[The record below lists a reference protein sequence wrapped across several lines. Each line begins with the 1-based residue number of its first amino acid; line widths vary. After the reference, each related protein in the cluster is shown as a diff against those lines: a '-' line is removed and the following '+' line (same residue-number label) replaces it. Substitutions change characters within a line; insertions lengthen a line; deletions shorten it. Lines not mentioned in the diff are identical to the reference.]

1 MLQRGTTGKGPAMI
15 DRLFAIASVGLLAGC
30 LSPLDKV
37 DRLEDVELATDAP
50 EAAIAAEADVSVAEE
65 IEEKRGFFGRI
76 FAGTDDAPGEAF
88 EAEGE
93 PEAEVE
99 LAAVEVTDPVD
110 DLDSEAPA
118 ARGGLFGRMFG
129 RSSEE
134 PEAAAEPTDAV
145 PIGTF
150 LPYGVIAPVC
160 GVATSDMGQKVETVA
175 GYTVYDAGGDTSV
188 PRTHYITG
196 FADGC
201 ARQVTAAVVMFGD
214 VGTHEMVRYL
224 TPESALP
231 YTDTD
236 STYEAI
242 KSSVCRVGHG
252 EPCGAK
258 LESLGR
264 NTVFMT
270 VYETFGTNPEWTNIL
285 LHNGDVAAIDE
296 H

>member
-1 MLQRGTTGKGPAMI
+1 MLN
-15 DRLFAIASVGLLAGC
+15 RLFAIASIGLLAGC
-30 LSPLDKV
+30 MSPLDNV
-37 DRLEDVELATDAP
+37 DRLDEVELATDVP
-50 EAAIAAEADVSVAEE
+50 EVAIAAEADVTVAED

-76 FAGTDDAPGEAF
+76 FAGNAEATDEAVG
-88 EAEGE
+88 ADDT
-93 PEAEVE
+93 PEAEIE

-110 DLDSEAPA
+110 DLDPEAPA

-129 RSSEE
+129 RASEE
-134 PEAAAEPTDAV
+134 PDAAAEPSDAV

-160 GVATSDMGQKVETVA
+160 GVSTSDMGQKVESVA

-224 TPESALP
+224 TPETALP

-252 EPCGAK
+252 EPCGAQ
-258 LESLGR
+258 LDALGR

>member
-1 MLQRGTTGKGPAMI
+1 MLN
-15 DRLFAIASVGLLAGC
+15 RLFAIASVGLLAGC
-30 LSPLDKV
+30 MSPLDKV
-37 DRLEDVELATDAP
+37 GRLDEVELATDAP
-50 EAAIAAEADVSVAEE
+50 EAAIAAEADVTVAED

-76 FAGTDDAPGEAF
+76 FAGHADAPDEAF
-88 EAEGE
+88 VVDDT

-110 DLDSEAPA
+110 DLDPETPA
-118 ARGGLFGRMFG
+118 ARGGLFGRMLA
-129 RSSEE
+129 RNSD
-134 PEAAAEPTDAV
+134 EAETPAEPADAV

-160 GVATSDMGQKVETVA
+160 GIATADMGQKVESVA

-224 TPESALP
+224 TPETALP

-252 EPCGAK
+252 EPCGAQ
-258 LESLGR
+258 LDALGR

>member
-1 MLQRGTTGKGPAMI
+1 MLN
-15 DRLFAIASVGLLAGC
+15 RLFAIASVGLLAGC
-30 LSPLDKV
+30 MSPLDKV
-37 DRLEDVELATDAP
+37 GRLDEVELATDAP
-50 EAAIAAEADVSVAEE
+50 EAAIAAEADVTVAED

-76 FAGTDDAPGEAF
+76 FAGNADAPDEAVVVDDT
-88 EAEGE
+88 

-99 LAAVEVTDPVD
+99 LAAVEVTNPVD
-110 DLDSEAPA
+110 DLDPETPA
-118 ARGGLFGRMFG
+118 ARGGFFGRMFG
-129 RSSEE
+129 RASEE
-134 PEAAAEPTDAV
+134 PDAAAEPSDAV
-145 PIGTF
+145 PLGTF
-150 LPYGVIAPVC
+150 LPSGVIAPVC
-160 GVATSDMGQKVETVA
+160 GIATSDMGQKVESVA

-252 EPCGAK
+252 VPCGAQ
-258 LESLGR
+258 LDALGR

>member
-1 MLQRGTTGKGPAMI
+1 MLN
-15 DRLFAIASVGLLAGC
+15 RLFAIASVGLLAGC
-30 LSPLDKV
+30 MSPLDKV
-37 DRLEDVELATDAP
+37 GRLDEVELATDAP
-50 EAAIAAEADVSVAEE
+50 EAAIAAEADVTVAED

-76 FAGTDDAPGEAF
+76 FAGNADAPDEAVVVDDT
-88 EAEGE
+88 
-93 PEAEVE
+93 PEVEVE
-99 LAAVEVTDPVD
+99 LAAVEVTEPVD
-110 DLDSEAPA
+110 DLDPETPA
-118 ARGGLFGRMFG
+118 ARGGFFGRMFA
-129 RSSEE
+129 RNSDEAETPDE
-134 PEAAAEPTDAV
+134 PADAV

-160 GVATSDMGQKVETVA
+160 GIATADMGQKVESVA

-224 TPESALP
+224 TPETALP

-252 EPCGAK
+252 EPCGAQ
-258 LESLGR
+258 LDALGR

>member
-1 MLQRGTTGKGPAMI
+1 MLN
-15 DRLFAIASVGLLAGC
+15 RLFAIASVGLLAGC
-30 LSPLDKV
+30 MSPLDKV
-37 DRLEDVELATDAP
+37 GRLDEVELATDAP
-50 EAAIAAEADVSVAEE
+50 EAAIAAEADVTVAED

-76 FAGTDDAPGEAF
+76 FAGNADAPDEAVVVDDT
-88 EAEGE
+88 

-99 LAAVEVTDPVD
+99 LAAVEVTEPVD
-110 DLDSEAPA
+110 DLDPETPA
-118 ARGGLFGRMFG
+118 ARGGFFGRMFA
-129 RSSEE
+129 RNSD
-134 PEAAAEPTDAV
+134 EAEAPAEPADAV

-160 GVATSDMGQKVETVA
+160 GIATSDMGQKVESVA

-224 TPESALP
+224 TPESTLP

-252 EPCGAK
+252 KPCGAQ
-258 LESLGR
+258 LDALGR

>member
-1 MLQRGTTGKGPAMI
+1 MLN
-15 DRLFAIASVGLLAGC
+15 RLFAIASVGLLAGC
-30 LSPLDKV
+30 MSPLDKV
-37 DRLEDVELATDAP
+37 GRLDEVELATDAP
-50 EAAIAAEADVSVAEE
+50 EAAIAAAADVTVAED

-76 FAGTDDAPGEAF
+76 FAGNAEAPDEAVVVDDT
-88 EAEGE
+88 

-99 LAAVEVTDPVD
+99 LAAVEVTEPVD
-110 DLDSEAPA
+110 DLDPETPA
-118 ARGGLFGRMFG
+118 ARGGFFGRMFA
-129 RSSEE
+129 RNSD
-134 PEAAAEPTDAV
+134 EAETPAEPADAV

-160 GVATSDMGQKVETVA
+160 GIATADMGQKVESVA

-236 STYEAI
+236 SMYEAI
-242 KSSVCRVGHG
+242 KSSVCRVGHS
-252 EPCGAK
+252 EPCGAQ
-258 LESLGR
+258 LDALGR

>member
-1 MLQRGTTGKGPAMI
+1 MLN
-15 DRLFAIASVGLLAGC
+15 RLFAFASIGLLAGC
-30 LSPLDKV
+30 MSPLDNV
-37 DRLEDVELATDAP
+37 DRLDEVELVTDVP
-50 EAAIAAEADVSVAEE
+50 EVAIAAEADVTVAED

-76 FAGTDDAPGEAF
+76 LAGNAEATDEAVG
-88 EAEGE
+88 ADDTS
-93 PEAEVE
+93 EAEVE
-99 LAAVEVTDPVD
+99 VAAVEVTDPVD
-110 DLDSEAPA
+110 DLDPEAPA
-118 ARGGLFGRMFG
+118 TRGGLFGRMFG

-134 PEAAAEPTDAV
+134 PDAAAEPSDAV

-160 GVATSDMGQKVETVA
+160 GVSTSDMGQKVESVA

-236 STYEAI
+236 SAYEAI

-252 EPCGAK
+252 EPCGSK

>member
-1 MLQRGTTGKGPAMI
+1 M
-15 DRLFAIASVGLLAGC
+15 
-30 LSPLDKV
+30 SPLDKV
-37 DRLEDVELATDAP
+37 GRLDEVELAADVP
-50 EAAIAAEADVSVAEE
+50 EAAIAAETDVTVAEE

-76 FAGTDDAPGEAF
+76 FAGNAEVSDEAAVADDT
-88 EAEGE
+88 

-110 DLDSEAPA
+110 DLEPETPA
-118 ARGGLFGRMFG
+118 ARGGFFGRMFA
-129 RSSEE
+129 RNSDDAET
-134 PEAAAEPTDAV
+134 PAEPADAV

-160 GVATSDMGQKVETVA
+160 GVSTSDMGQKVESVA

-252 EPCGAK
+252 EPCGAQ
-258 LESLGR
+258 LDALGR

>member
-1 MLQRGTTGKGPAMI
+1 MLN
-15 DRLFAIASVGLLAGC
+15 RLFAIASVGLLAGC
-30 LSPLDKV
+30 MSPLDKV
-37 DRLEDVELATDAP
+37 GRLDEVELATDAP
-50 EAAIAAEADVSVAEE
+50 EAAIAAEADVTVAED

-76 FAGTDDAPGEAF
+76 FAGNADATDEAVVVDDT
-88 EAEGE
+88 

-99 LAAVEVTDPVD
+99 LAAVEVTEPVD
-110 DLDSEAPA
+110 DLDPETPA
-118 ARGGLFGRMFG
+118 ARGGFFGRMFA
-129 RSSEE
+129 RNSDE
-134 PEAAAEPTDAV
+134 PETPAEPADAV

-160 GVATSDMGQKVETVA
+160 GVSTSDMGQKVESVA

-236 STYEAI
+236 SMYEAI
-242 KSSVCRVGHG
+242 KSSVCRVGHS
-252 EPCGAK
+252 EPCGAQ
-258 LESLGR
+258 LDALGR

>member
-1 MLQRGTTGKGPAMI
+1 MLN
-15 DRLFAIASVGLLAGC
+15 RLFAIASVGLLAGC
-30 LSPLDKV
+30 MSPLDKV
-37 DRLEDVELATDAP
+37 GRLDEVELATDAP
-50 EAAIAAEADVSVAEE
+50 EAAIAAETDVTVAED

-76 FAGTDDAPGEAF
+76 FAGNADAPDEAVVVDDT
-88 EAEGE
+88 

-110 DLDSEAPA
+110 DLDPETPA

-129 RSSEE
+129 RASEE
-134 PEAAAEPTDAV
+134 PDAAAEPSDAV

-160 GVATSDMGQKVETVA
+160 GIATADMGQKVESVA

-224 TPESALP
+224 TPESTLP

-252 EPCGAK
+252 KPCGAQ
-258 LESLGR
+258 LDALGR

>member
-1 MLQRGTTGKGPAMI
+1 MLKRGTTRKGPAMLN
-15 DRLFAIASVGLLAGC
+15 RLFAIASVGLLAGC
-30 LSPLDKV
+30 MSPLDKV
-37 DRLEDVELATDAP
+37 GRLDEVELATDAP
-50 EAAIAAEADVSVAEE
+50 EAAIAAEADVTVAED

-76 FAGTDDAPGEAF
+76 FAGNADVPDEAVVVDDT
-88 EAEGE
+88 

-110 DLDSEAPA
+110 DLDPETPA
-118 ARGGLFGRMFG
+118 ARGGLFGRMFA
-129 RSSEE
+129 RNSD
-134 PEAAAEPTDAV
+134 EAETPAEPADAV

-160 GVATSDMGQKVETVA
+160 GIATADMGQKVESVA

-224 TPESALP
+224 TPETALP

-252 EPCGAK
+252 EPCGAQ
-258 LESLGR
+258 LDALGR

>member
-1 MLQRGTTGKGPAMI
+1 MLN
-15 DRLFAIASVGLLAGC
+15 RLFAIASVGLLAGC
-30 LSPLDKV
+30 MSPLDKV
-37 DRLEDVELATDAP
+37 GRLDEVELAADVP
-50 EAAIAAEADVSVAEE
+50 EAAIAAETDVTVAED
-65 IEEKRGFFGRI
+65 IEEKRGFFGRM
-76 FAGTDDAPGEAF
+76 FAGNAEVSDEAVVADDT
-88 EAEGE
+88 

-110 DLDSEAPA
+110 DLEPETPA
-118 ARGGLFGRMFG
+118 ARGGFFGRMFA
-129 RSSEE
+129 RNSDDAET
-134 PEAAAEPTDAV
+134 PAEPADAV

-160 GVATSDMGQKVETVA
+160 GVSTSDMGQKVESVA

-252 EPCGAK
+252 VPCGAQ
-258 LESLGR
+258 LDALGR

>member
-1 MLQRGTTGKGPAMI
+1 MLKRGTTGKGPAMLN
-15 DRLFAIASVGLLAGC
+15 RLFAIASIGLLAGC
-30 LSPLDKV
+30 MSPLDNV
-37 DRLEDVELATDAP
+37 DRLDEVELATDVP
-50 EAAIAAEADVSVAEE
+50 EVAIAAEADVTVAED

-76 FAGTDDAPGEAF
+76 FAGNAEATDEAVG
-88 EAEGE
+88 AGDT
-93 PEAEVE
+93 PEAEIE

-110 DLDSEAPA
+110 DLDPEAPA

-129 RSSEE
+129 RASEE
-134 PEAAAEPTDAV
+134 PDAAAEPSDAV

-160 GVATSDMGQKVETVA
+160 GVSTSDMGQKVESVA
-175 GYTVYDAGGDTSV
+175 GYTVDDAGGDTSV

-236 STYEAI
+236 SAYEAI

-252 EPCGAK
+252 EPCGSK